1 VKTFFIIVRHI
12 FNRKI
17 HLLRKKNGHKFLVH
31 SPQLTHQL
39 HQQLVKYI
47 VLAVCYLFFL
57 LYFQSAETISQY
69 DRNTSEIVYNIVMKM
84 I

>member
-12 FNRKI
+12 FHRNI
-17 HLLRKKNGHKFLVH
+17 HLLRKKKTDAIFSSFSTTDSSTPSTTCEVH
-31 SPQLTHQL
+31 C
-39 HQQLVKYI
+39 VGR
-47 VLAVCYLFFL
+47 VLPFFL